1 MKSKSKKSKHS
12 FLSNTAFMFRTIEN
26 RDKSLVPFNAVYDV
40 LNAMGELCTAS
51 FATAL
56 TYCLENQTGL
66 SSILLVTVAVSAIHF
81 TLYTSSNVLWQKIES
96 KRVQV
101 HRSFEISLGKKVMN
115 MDFELFEGPLGR
127 EKYQKAKNSLCEDE
141 VVYGFLEQYGTL
153 FTMLILTFIYATAT
167 VMLNPW
173 LILVLTGLEA
183 LKLVSVALES
193 KLIGKTK
200 NPIAR
205 TDRHLN
211 YVNRI
216 SRDFASAKDI
226 RLYRLREYLMHMSQY
241 FIGERKFWTQK
252 MYFYYFCTDI
262 ISLVLSVLIEI
273 GIFVYIIRSML
284 RGNISVTELV
294 LFVFTVTEFSNYVSN
309 VGSVIVGC
317 IQINV
322 GVGDMREFL
331 DIENIAENSGGK
343 PLPTDFPYE
352 IELQNVSYT
361 YPESEKP
368 TLKNI
373 NLKLKKGENL
383 ALVGV
388 NGAGKTTL
396 VKIICG
402 LYRPTEGRVLVN
414 GTDISEFNRDEYY
427 KAISAVFQDP
437 RFLPC
442 TVFENVSMLPE
453 SESNREKFFDCI
465 KKAGLYSKILSLE
478 QKENTPL
485 VKTVN
490 ENAVELSGGEM
501 QRLLLARAI
510 YKDAPVLVLD
520 EPTAAL
526 DPIAENEIY
535 LQYSEISK
543 NRTSVYISHRLSSTR
558 FCDKIVLLDNNEVA
572 EVGTHDELMALGGKY
587 AEMFN
592 IQSKYYRE
600 GGAENE

>member
-1 MKSKSKKSKHS
+1 
-12 FLSNTAFMFRTIEN
+12 MFRTIGN
-26 RDKSLVPFNAVYDV
+26 SDKSLVPLNAVYDV
-40 LNAMGELCTAS
+40 LVAMGELCTAS

-66 SSILLVTVAVSAIHF
+66 SSVLLVTVAVSAIHF
-81 TLYTSSNVLWQKIES
+81 TLHTSSNVLWQKIES

-101 HRSFEISLGKKVMN
+101 HRSFEIFLGKRVMN

-153 FTMLILTFIYATAT
+153 FTMLILTCIYATAT
-167 VMLNPW
+167 VFLNPW

-226 RLYRLREYLMHMSQY
+226 SLYRLREYLMHMSQY

-252 MYFYYFCTDI
+252 MYFYYFCTDM

-294 LFVFTVTEFSNYVSN
+294 LFVFTVTEFSAYVSN

-331 DIENIAENSGGK
+331 DIKNISENSGGK

-414 GTDISEFNRDEYY
+414 GTDISEFNRDDYY

-442 TVFENVSMLPE
+442 TVLENVSMLPE
-453 SESNREKFFDCI
+453 SESDREKFFDCI
-465 KKAGLYSKILSLE
+465 KKAGLYDKILSLAE
-478 QKENTPL
+478 KESTPL

-490 ENAVELSGGEM
+490 ENAVELSGGEA
-501 QRLLLARAI
+501 QKLLLARAI
-510 YKDAPVLVLD
+510 YKDAPILVLD
-520 EPTAAL
+520 EPTASL
-526 DPIAENEIY
+526 DPIAEQEIY
-535 LQYSEISK
+535 SRFNDMVK
-543 NRTSVYISHRLSSTR
+543 DKTAVYISHRLSSCR
-558 FCDKIVLLDNNEVA
+558 FCDRILVFDDGRLIQDGSHEKLLEEAD
-572 EVGTHDELMALGGKY
+572 GKY
-587 AEMFN
+587 TELWNA
-592 IQSKYYRE
+592 QAQYYSKTK
-600 GGAENE
+600 